1 MTNVNITLTP
11 AEIGA
16 GVVDEK
22 LINDKT
28 AFVKVEAEDAS
39 YIGAYSGA
47 MALNKLGNGDNS
59 KFQGTLAGAVG
70 VNDLKKTTTATLKNT
85 AIDKSA
91 TVMGVDVLNYAH
103 NSGAQVATGLSLG
116 LETGK
121 RSGGIAINLAAS
133 GSANYIDS
141 TVHADMLND
150 AIVGRNTVVN
160 NVAYDQDVQV
170 AGGVTTQVTK
180 STASAGA
187 AVTVNDVKNDIKA
200 LMNNNTIGV
209 AAIKAAEVHN
219 IAASKLTQVGTA
231 ISVGVATGDKSYVAL
246 NVAVAKN
253 NVDNTVDATIDGG
266 AIYAN
271 KVSNEAKDGKLTAST
286 ADNKYL
292 TELNQTSSFAV
303 SVDAQ
308 GNFVTG
314 AGNQQQILAKDI
326 TVDQDG
332 NFCKNGQIL
341 TPSVEIKDDGY
352 YQGNVKLQ
360 AIVDLEDVR

>member
-1 MTNVNITLTP
+1 MNVNALTDGTINTFTVAGVKNSSENANQQAGGANAAAGGGAGAIAGGVQNANVNGGNAGGQQATVSLNAVGSVSWNYVIDETKATLDNVNITLTP

-70 VNDLKKTTTATLKNT
+70 VNDLQKTTTATLGNSVIKRST
-85 AIDKSA
+85 AD
-91 TVMGVDVLNYAH
+91 VGVDVLNYAH

-150 AIVGRNTVVN
+150 AIVGGNTVVN

-180 STASAGA
+180 SLSL
-187 AVTVNDVKNDIKA
+187 IH
-200 LMNNNTIGV
+200 I
-209 AAIKAAEVHN
+209 
-219 IAASKLTQVGTA
+219 
-231 ISVGVATGDKSYVAL
+231 
-246 NVAVAKN
+246 
-253 NVDNTVDATIDGG
+253 
-266 AIYAN
+266 
-271 KVSNEAKDGKLTAST
+271 
-286 ADNKYL
+286 
-292 TELNQTSSFAV
+292 
-303 SVDAQ
+303 
-308 GNFVTG
+308 
-314 AGNQQQILAKDI
+314 
-326 TVDQDG
+326 
-332 NFCKNGQIL
+332 
-341 TPSVEIKDDGY
+341 
-352 YQGNVKLQ
+352 
-360 AIVDLEDVR
+360 